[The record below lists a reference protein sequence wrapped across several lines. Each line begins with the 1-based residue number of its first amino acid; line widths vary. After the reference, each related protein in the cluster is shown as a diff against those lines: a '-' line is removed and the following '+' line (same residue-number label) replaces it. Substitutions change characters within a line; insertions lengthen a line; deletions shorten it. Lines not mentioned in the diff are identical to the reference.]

1 MMKFE
6 LTTYLTDALAD
17 APAEAQAYAYTG
29 GRAPTAGLPTV
40 VFIHGAQHDHSVWAM
55 QSRYFAHHGFNVL
68 AVDLPGHARSTQ
80 AALSEIG
87 AMGDW
92 LIALLDAAGVERA
105 MLVGHSM
112 GSLIALDTAARFP
125 QRVSA
130 LALVAT
136 AYPMQ
141 VSEALLNAALQR
153 EPDAIDM
160 VNVWSHST
168 IAAKPSFPGPGFWMH
183 GSNQRLM
190 ERIAHIN
197 PAQVLHTDFA
207 ACNAYSRGL
216 EAAAQIRCPTLFV
229 LGRRDQMTPLRAALS
244 LSTAIA
250 ANGVTVETIVIDAG
264 HAIMSERP
272 DETLDALFIFAK
284 EQAVAS

>member
-1 MMKFE
+1 MIFN
-6 LTTYLTDALAD
+6 LAGH
-17 APAEAQAYAYTG
+17 PAYAYTG
-29 GRAPTAGLPTV
+29 GRTPTAGLPTAI
-40 VFIHGAQHDHSVWAM
+40 FIHGAQHDHSVWAM

-80 AALSEIG
+80 AALNEIG
-87 AMGDW
+87 AMADW

-105 MLVGHSM
+105 MLIGHSM
-112 GSLIALDTAARFP
+112 GSLIALDTAARYP
-125 QRVSA
+125 KRITA

-141 VSEALLNAALQR
+141 VSDVLLDAALNR
-153 EPDAIDM
+153 EADAIDLI
-160 VNVWSHST
+160 NTWSHST

-190 ERIAHIN
+190 ERIAQIN
-197 PAQVLHTDFA
+197 PKQVLHTDFA

-216 EAAAQIRCPTLFV
+216 EAAAQICCPTLFV
-229 LGRRDQMTPLRAALS
+229 LGRRDQMTPLRAAIS

-250 ANGVTVETIVIDAG
+250 ANGVVVETALIDAG
-264 HAIMSERP
+264 HAIMAEQP
-272 DETLDALFIFAK
+272 DETLDVLFTFAK
-284 EQAVAS
+284 EHAAKTSGIAT

>member
-1 MMKFE
+1 MIFN
-6 LTTYLTDALAD
+6 LAGQ
-17 APAEAQAYAYTG
+17 PAYAYTG

-55 QSRYFAHHGFNVL
+55 QTRYFAHHGFNVL
-68 AVDLPGHARSTQ
+68 AVDLPGHARSKQ
-80 AALSEIG
+80 KAISEIG

-92 LIALLDAAGVERA
+92 LLALLDAAGVERA
-105 MLVGHSM
+105 MLIGHSM

-125 QRVSA
+125 KRVSA

-141 VSEALLNAALQR
+141 VSDVLLDAACHREA
-153 EPDAIDM
+153 EAIDM
-160 VNVWSHST
+160 INIWSHSS
-168 IAAKPSFPGPGFWMH
+168 IATKPSFPGPGFWMH
-183 GSNQRLM
+183 GGNQRLM
-190 ERIAHIN
+190 ERIAQIN
-197 PAQVLHTDFA
+197 PDQVLHTDFA

-244 LSTAIA
+244 LSTSIA
-250 ANGVTVETIVIDAG
+250 ANGVVVETTLIDAG

-272 DETLDALFIFAK
+272 DETLDALFTFAK
-284 EQAVAS
+284 EQGGPA

>member
-1 MMKFE
+1 MILDLMGH
-6 LTTYLTDALAD
+6 A
-17 APAEAQAYAYTG
+17 AYAYTG
-29 GRAPTAGLPTV
+29 GRAPNASLPTV
-40 VFIHGAQHDHSVWAM
+40 VFIHGAQHDHSVWTL
-55 QSRYFAHHGFNVL
+55 QSRYFAHHGFNVM
-68 AVDLPGHARSTQ
+68 AVDLPGHARSKQ
-80 AALSEIG
+80 AAMSDIG

-92 LIALLDAAGVERA
+92 LLALLDAAGVERA
-105 MLVGHSM
+105 MLIGHSM

-125 QRVSA
+125 KRVSA

-141 VSEALLNAALQR
+141 VSDALLDAALNR
-153 EPDAIDM
+153 EADAIDM
-160 VNVWSHST
+160 INLWSHST

-183 GSNQRLM
+183 GSSQRLM
-190 ERIAHIN
+190 ERIAQIN
-197 PAQVLHTDFA
+197 PHQVLHTDFA

-229 LGRRDQMTPLRAALS
+229 LGRRDQMTPLRGALS

-250 ANGVTVETIVIDAG
+250 ANGVLVETTLIDAG
-264 HAIMSERP
+264 HVIMSERP

-284 EQAVAS
+284 EQAAAP